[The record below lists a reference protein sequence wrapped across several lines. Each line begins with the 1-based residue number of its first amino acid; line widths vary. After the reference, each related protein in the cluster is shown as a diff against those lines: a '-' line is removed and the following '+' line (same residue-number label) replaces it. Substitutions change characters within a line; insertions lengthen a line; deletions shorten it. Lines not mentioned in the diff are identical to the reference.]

1 MILNS
6 FKDKKK
12 RKILFKYF
20 IIINLFIY
28 LYILKLLH
36 NNSDKKI
43 NKLNNGMYNSA
54 KKAIDFLNK
63 SSNGILIN
71 KIPLIFNNSPKMSI
85 VVPAFNVQNR
95 IKQTIRSI
103 QNQNV
108 MDLDIIIVNDYSS
121 DNTSYII
128 QELKNEDKRI
138 KIINNKRNMGSL
150 YTRCIGSLS
159 AKAKYIFPLD
169 GDDMILDKDV
179 INNIYDLMEFYNVD
193 ITVFKAIMVYD
204 INDIF
209 TLNNLNAIRGFI
221 NSNVTYRQ
229 PELSNIASIVL
240 WGQCIKTNL
249 YKKSIYLYGKNK
261 YSIYMNYYE
270 DAIINHII
278 YQISESCKLI
288 PDYVILYIV
297 RAGSVSHL
305 TREININY
313 SIMKYIE
320 TMLEFSRNNDII
332 KESVSSKI
340 IYFLK
345 NNNFYKFMNNTK
357 FNYTFNLLLRKIF
370 SSKYLSNKNKLN
382 IKQNISKVLLNNY
395 SNYLNSYK

>member
-20 IIINLFIY
+20 IIIYLFIY

-71 KIPLIFNNSPKMSI
+71 KIPLIFNNNPKMSI

-320 TMLEFSRNNDII
+320 TMLDFSRNNDII

-345 NNNFYKFMNNTK
+345 NNKFYKYMNNTK

>member
-12 RKILFKYF
+12 RKILIKYF
-20 IIINLFIY
+20 IIINLFLY
-28 LYILKLLH
+28 LYILKLLYR
-36 NNSDKKI
+36 NSDNKS
-43 NKLNNGMYNSA
+43 NKLNNKMYISA
-54 KKAIDFLNK
+54 KKAIYFLNK
-63 SSNGILIN
+63 SSKGILIN
-71 KIPLIFNNSPKMSI
+71 KIPLIFNNNPKMSI

-103 QNQNV
+103 QNQN
-108 MDLDIIIVNDYSS
+108 MIDLDIIIVNDYSS

-179 INNIYDLMEFYNVD
+179 INNIYDLMEFYDVD

-240 WGQCIKTNL
+240 WGQCIKTNI

-261 YSIYMNYYE
+261 YIIYMNYYE

-278 YQISESCKLI
+278 YQLSESCKLI

-305 TREININY
+305 TKEININY

-345 NNNFYKFMNNTK
+345 NSNFFKYMNNSK
-357 FNYTFNLLLRKIF
+357 FNYTFNLLLKKIF

-395 SNYLNSYK
+395 SNYLNSF